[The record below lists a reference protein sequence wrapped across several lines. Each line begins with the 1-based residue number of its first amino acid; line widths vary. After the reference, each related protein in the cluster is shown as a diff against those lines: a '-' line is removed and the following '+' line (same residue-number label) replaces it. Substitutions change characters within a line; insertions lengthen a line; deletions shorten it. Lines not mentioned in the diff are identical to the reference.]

1 MNEIDLASW
10 YLVKF
15 VLAVGPLGIA
25 LLLAAWSALCVF
37 AGYRL
42 EAKLNAWGKPM
53 GAQKFDH
60 IKTDILPDGSLS
72 PGDNRNL
79 EGPE

>member
-1 MNEIDLASW
+1 MGEIDLVTW

-15 VLAVGPLGIA
+15 ALAVGPWGIA

-42 EAKLNAWGKPM
+42 EAKLNAWEKPM
-53 GAQKFDH
+53 EAQKFDH

-72 PGDNRNL
+72 PGDNSNL